1 MSGPV
6 QVRRTTDVPRG
17 LPSALPPGETLL
29 WEGGPEWRSI
39 AVRALHCRKVAFYFA
54 LLTAAVLVRGIAE
67 DLPGTAFGVVVL
79 AIMGCL
85 AVGLLAAFAWMV
97 GRTTVYTITDRRVVL
112 KIGVA
117 LGITL
122 NLPFTKIVSA
132 QLRTHRDGTGD
143 IPLTLEGM
151 TRIGFATLWPHVRP
165 WQTRPVQPMLRA
177 IADPAHVARLLADA
191 LLAHTEAADAAEA
204 AEAAEAAPP
213 APATP
218 VEPMLVEG

>member
-6 QVRRTTDVPRG
+6 QVRRTSNVPNG
-17 LPSALPPGETLL
+17 LPSALPPGETML
-29 WEGGPEWRSI
+29 WQGAPEWRSI

-54 LLTAAVLVRGIAE
+54 LLTAVVLVRGVAE

-79 AIMGCL
+79 AAMGSL
-85 AVGLLAAFAWMV
+85 AVGLLAGFAYMV
-97 GRTTVYTITDRRVVL
+97 GRTTVYTITDRRVVM

-122 NLPFTKIVSA
+122 NLPFTKIVAA

-177 IADPAHVARLLADA
+177 VANPAHVARLLTEA
-191 LLAHTEAADAAEA
+191 LLAHATP
-204 AEAAEAAPP
+204 AAPEPDAEP
-213 APATP
+213 AAQTAEP
-218 VEPMLVEG
+218 VLVEG